1 MENGRTKDANTKAT
15 MPWMIDDKR
24 LIAADFVESSFT

>member
-1 MENGRTKDANTKAT
+1 

-24 LIAADFVESSFT
+24 LIAADFVESSFTWMKEIKTKP